1 MLVKLWLM
9 IFSIYIK
16 QPTDFPVFL
25 QHPSKISNNWG
36 WFELANHNPTDLKVR
51 DDRIVFFW
59 TNRFNRIWN
68 ATANLRWLMN
78 AWWCNNHLEK
88 YVSQLGWLLLMYGK
102 IKVMFQTTNQTILFT
117 NTLTRALILWKIK
130 NVWNHIN
137 VALSESGV
145 PLNPRLHHHFPLI
158 HISTCHWGRPQFQS
172 TSSPTNTPK
181 KPGTWRC
188 RFVMGPRS
196 SKSWMTWQKS
206 IETYDDWGSPMT

>member
-1 MLVKLWLM
+1 MIGSCFSEPIGSTEYEMPRPIFDDWWMLGGA
-9 IFSIYIK
+9 ITI
-16 QPTDFPVFL
+16 
-25 QHPSKISNNWG
+25 
-36 WFELANHNPTDLKVR
+36 LK
-51 DDRIVFFW
+51 
-59 TNRFNRIWN
+59 N
-68 ATANLRWLMN
+68 M
-78 AWWCNNHLEK
+78 C
-88 YVSQLGWLLLMYGK
+88 QLGWLLLMYGK